1 MQDSRFRLAVVL
13 IALII
18 FIPATQCWAGDDAA
32 LIYKTKCAVCH
43 GADGLSKTPMGKKQS
58 IPSFAADKVQKS
70 SPADIEDFILNGG
83 KEKKASHAF
92 SGKGIGNE
100 DAKKLATYIK
110 ELGKKK

>member
-43 GADGLSKTPMGKKQS
+43 GVDGLATTPMGKKQS
-58 IPSFAADKVQKS
+58 IPSFASEKIQKAPNS
-70 SPADIEDFILNGG
+70 DLEDFVLNGG
-83 KEKKASHAF
+83 REKKASHSFA
-92 SGKGIGNE
+92 GKGMTGDE
-100 DAKKLATYIK
+100 AKKLAVLIK
-110 ELGKKK
+110 ELGRKK

>member
-43 GADGLSKTPMGKKQS
+43 GADGLSKQVWARTSSQFPLLQLTKSRRVSAQHFR
-58 IPSFAADKVQKS
+58 ISF
-70 SPADIEDFILNGG
+70 
-83 KEKKASHAF
+83 
-92 SGKGIGNE
+92 
-100 DAKKLATYIK
+100 
-110 ELGKKK
+110 